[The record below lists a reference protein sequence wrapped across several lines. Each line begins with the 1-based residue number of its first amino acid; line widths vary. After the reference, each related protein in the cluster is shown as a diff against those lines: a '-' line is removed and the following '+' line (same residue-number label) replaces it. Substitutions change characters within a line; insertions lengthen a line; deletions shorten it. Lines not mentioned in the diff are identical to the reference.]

1 MEDELQGKHH
11 EKKNL
16 KKDIKAPSIQ
26 LKSCFNVLIYS
37 VLFHK
42 INTLLEAGQTP
53 LVKYMIRNFLIY
65 VNKKTNEV

>member
-11 EKKNL
+11 KKKNL

-26 LKSCFNVLIYS
+26 LKSCLSVLIYS

-42 INTLLEAGQTP
+42 INIA
-53 LVKYMIRNFLIY
+53 VRSRSKYMIRNFLIY